1 MEELIKG
8 DVVVVSFPFTDLS
21 ASKKRPALV
30 LAKLQGDD
38 LILCQITG
46 KEKDDKYAVS
56 LENSDFKKGSLN
68 VSSIIRPNKLVTTN
82 KKIINYKIGSLK
94 ENKLKEVNNKLINIF
109 KE

>member
-1 MEELIKG
+1 MEEFVKG
-8 DVVVVSFPFTDLS
+8 DVVVIPFPFTDLS
-21 ASKKRPALV
+21 ASKKRPSLV

-46 KEKDDKYAVS
+46 KERNDKYSIS

-68 VSSIIRPNKLVTTN
+68 ASSVIRPNKLVTAD
-82 KKIINYKIGSLK
+82 KSIINYKIGSLK
-94 ENKLKEVNNKLINIF
+94 TEKLKEVLDLIFKIF